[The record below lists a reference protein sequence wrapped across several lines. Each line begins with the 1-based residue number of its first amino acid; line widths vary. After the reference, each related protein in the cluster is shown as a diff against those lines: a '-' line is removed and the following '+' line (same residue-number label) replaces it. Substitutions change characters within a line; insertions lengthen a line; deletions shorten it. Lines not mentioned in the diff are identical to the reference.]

1 MKQNFHSVALI
12 FLLAFLISTQYS
24 FARNLSSKEGEVDE
38 KITNISNKESA
49 ENIGNINYFDNLMGL
64 EECQNEDEECLKR
77 RVIAEAHLDYIYT
90 QHHKP

>member
-12 FLLAFLISTQYS
+12 FLLAFLISTPS
-24 FARNLSSKEGEVDE
+24 FARKLVAKEGEVDE

-49 ENIGNINYFDNLMGL
+49 ENIVNINSIDNLMGL
-64 EECQNEDEECLKR
+64 EECQNEEEECLKR